1 MPELESAALPEDAV
15 EVGRIADAWGI
26 KGWFKVIAHSADPEA
41 LFAAKQWFL
50 LPAEKGAKN
59 FVGTV
64 LLPIKQVRPHSD
76 TIVATSVAVP
86 DRNAAEALRGA
97 RVFISREHF
106 PKTDDGEFYWV
117 DLMGLKVHNRAGED
131 LGVVKDLLATGPQT
145 TLVLGF
151 EADGKEQERMIPF
164 VDAYIDKVDLAAKTI
179 VADWQLDY

>member
-164 VDAYIDKVDLAAKTI
+164 VDAYIDKVDLVAKTI